1 MARAAANTAYRST
14 AGEATLTVARALE
27 LPALSGA
34 RLVAGRSGARRAI
47 RVANIME
54 VPDIIRWMRG
64 GEFLLTTAYAV
75 RDDERALT
83 ALVPELSGRGLA
95 ALGVKVGPYLPML
108 PAAMLRCA
116 DELGF
121 PIVELPG
128 EVMLNDIL
136 SEVIGTVLN
145 RQALSLERSQ
155 ALRDRLSQA
164 VLHGGGYRDLVDA
177 LSAETAAAVAV
188 RSADGTVLAAAGA
201 PPEDTAPDV
210 TRPIAVGGRPG
221 GEVALWARAGRAVDE
236 EQMLAVEHVASL
248 AAMLAVQERV
258 LAERERRYRT
268 LLLTELVSHPPR
280 DRAESARRAAALGWD
295 LERSRAAV
303 VVEVGGA
310 DPEHGGVRVAR
321 LGAVRAAG
329 PDGLR
334 EARLG
339 GVPEAS
345 SGGVRVTGGLDGDVR
360 VQEER
365 LLSAARTA
373 LGSHTPAWGTPGGL
387 TVLVEPG
394 RSLAAACRALQR
406 AVRAACPGRPV
417 ALAAGT
423 VRDDFAELHL
433 SHSEALSTLALG
445 RELDGVQGSFVRLH
459 AESGVYRLLDQLP
472 TAELRALVDD
482 ALGPLLAYDA
492 EHDGALVHS
501 LAVYLRH
508 DRNGVETAD
517 ELHIHYNTLRYRLK
531 QIERLTG
538 APDKDPM
545 RRLQTELAVHAHRLL
560 SARAR

>member
-1 MARAAANTAYRST
+1 MARGPST
-14 AGEATLTVARALE
+14 ASPPAEPGSAAVPPPAVLTVARALE

-34 RLVAGRSGARRAI
+34 RLVAGRDGARRAI

-164 VLHGGGYRDLVDA
+164 VLHGGGHRDLVEA
-177 LSAETAAAVAV
+177 LAAETGAAVAV
-188 RSADGTVLAAAGA
+188 RSADGSVLAAAGA
-201 PPEDTAPDV
+201 PPEGTAASV
-210 TRPIAVGGRPG
+210 TRPIAVGSRSG
-221 GEVALWARAGRAVDE
+221 GEVALWAPAGRALDE
-236 EQMLAVEHVASL
+236 EQVLAVEHVASL

-295 LERSRAAV
+295 LARARAAV
-303 VVEVGGA
+303 VVEVAGGA
-310 DPEHGGVRVAR
+310 
-321 LGAVRAAG
+321 GA
-329 PDGLR
+329 
-334 EARLG
+334 
-339 GVPEAS
+339 
-345 SGGVRVTGGLDGDVR
+345 GDVR
-360 VQEER
+360 GQEER
-365 LLSAARTA
+365 LLCAARTA
-373 LGSHTPAWGTPGGL
+373 LGSPTPAWGTPGGL
-387 TVLVEPG
+387 TLLVEPG
-394 RSLAAACRALQR
+394 RSLGVTCEALQR
-406 AVRAACPGRPV
+406 AVLAACPGRTV

-445 RELDGVQGSFVRLH
+445 RELDGATGSFVRLH
-459 AESGVYRLLDQLP
+459 AEGGVYRLLDQLP
-472 TAELRALVDD
+472 TDELRALVDD

-492 EHDGALVHS
+492 EHDGSLVHS
-501 LAVYLRH
+501 LAAYLRR